1 MKFANV
7 LLATLVVVSGYLAI
21 SVTVQAATTTSYIV
35 CVNKST
41 GAMRQ
46 VASRTACKT
55 FENRIALGAAGPT
68 GPRGPAGS
76 TGSRGSTGATGPQG
90 GTGPIGPRGS
100 AGPAGAAGATGAPGP
115 TGPTGP
121 SDALLS
127 SIRYEAKK
135 VIGSTYTLVHQTT
148 LTAGT
153 KILQLTVDTHPSYG
167 NQEIQCQLTMPNGT
181 VLIDAK
187 VKSGQFGGNQR
198 VPLVG
203 TAAVVLDT
211 SVVVSV
217 KCKQDGGDIY
227 GSIWGVDVL
236 SISSGTI
243 TVEATTAP

>member
-1 MKFANV
+1 
-7 LLATLVVVSGYLAI
+7 
-21 SVTVQAATTTSYIV
+21 
-35 CVNKST
+35 
-41 GAMRQ
+41 
-46 VASRTACKT
+46 
-55 FENRIALGAAGPT
+55 
-68 GPRGPAGS
+68 
-76 TGSRGSTGATGPQG
+76 
-90 GTGPIGPRGS
+90 
-100 AGPAGAAGATGAPGP
+100 
-115 TGPTGP
+115 
-121 SDALLS
+121 
-127 SIRYEAKK
+127 
-135 VIGSTYTLVHQTT
+135 
-148 LTAGT
+148 
-153 KILQLTVDTHPSYG
+153 
-167 NQEIQCQLTMPNGT
+167 MPNGT